1 MNYRLIIIISL
12 LFSFPV
18 CAQAKNLLI
27 LGDSISAAYGIPVE
41 KGWVNLLDQRLKRQ
55 GYDYDVVNASITGE
69 TTVGAKFR
77 LNDLLEQ
84 YQPELVVI
92 ELGGND
98 GLQGYT
104 LGEIENNFIELVRM
118 IQQVGSNALLIPMQM
133 PPNYGLT
140 YRNGFNS
147 IYERVSEKMDV
158 TRSTFLFQGFADD
171 PELMQADFIH
181 PVEEA
186 QSIMLDNIWP
196 SLETLII
203 K

>member
-1 MNYRLIIIISL
+1 MIYRLIIISL
-12 LFSFPV
+12 LFSFSV
-18 CAQAKNLLI
+18 CVQAKTILI

-41 KGWVNLLDQRLKRQ
+41 KGWVNLLDQRLKRH

-69 TTVGAKFR
+69 TTLGAKFR

-98 GLQGYT
+98 GLQGFT
-104 LGEIENNFIELVRM
+104 LEEIENNFIELVRM
-118 IQQVGSNALLIPMQM
+118 TKQMDSDTLLVPMQM
-133 PPNYGLT
+133 PPNYGST

-158 TRSTFLFQGFADD
+158 TRSTFLFHGFADD